1 VTDAVSPPV
10 TATSG
15 AGGTAAPARADGVVL
30 IGEMQGSG
38 YRTPPALA
46 RRADGQTVQLTP
58 LLYATL
64 SALDG
69 RRMYDD
75 IAEVIA
81 RATGKP
87 VSADNARELV
97 EKLRPTGL
105 VASEDGS
112 EPALRRSNPLLGLR
126 FKVAVTDQ
134 EKTRRLTEPFA
145 ALFHPV
151 VLVPLLLGFAWIS
164 W

>member
-1 VTDAVSPPV
+1 
-10 TATSG
+10 
-15 AGGTAAPARADGVVL
+15 
-30 IGEMQGSG
+30 MQGSG

-69 RRMYDD
+69 DRSYDD
-75 IAEVIA
+75 VAAVVG

-87 VSADNARELV
+87 VSAANVRELV
-97 EKLRPTGL
+97 EKLQPMGL
-105 VASEDGS
+105 VTRDDGS
-112 EPALRRSNPLLGLR
+112 TPQLPRSNPLLGLR
-126 FKVAVTDQ
+126 FKVAVTDE
-134 EKTRRLTEPFA
+134 EKTRRLTTPFA

-151 VLVPLLLGFAWIS
+151 VVLPLVAVFGWITWWVLVDKGLASATHEAFARPGLLLA
-164 W
+164 